1 MHYLSFLVLSFQLML
16 TFFFFC
22 LLRESILRRR
32 LPWWT
37 ELHKVLPLACEAFI
51 LALFGGLEL
60 YLVKRLCP

>member
-1 MHYLSFLVLSFQLML
+1 ML

-37 ELHKVLPLACEAFI
+37 ELHKVLPLACEAYI
-51 LALFGGLEL
+51 LALFGWLEL